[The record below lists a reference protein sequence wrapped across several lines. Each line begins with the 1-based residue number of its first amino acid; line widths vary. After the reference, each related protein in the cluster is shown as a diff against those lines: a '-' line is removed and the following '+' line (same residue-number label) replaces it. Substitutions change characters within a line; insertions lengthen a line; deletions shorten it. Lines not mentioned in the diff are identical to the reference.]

1 MKSNGNSKKALAWI
15 SSVAGILIAGA
26 ILIFVN
32 AILKPAAL
40 RWDCTA
46 EKRYT
51 LSQGSENILK
61 HLDKVVSIRFYYSR
75 NASDMPVVLKN
86 YATRVEDLLGEF
98 QRAGGDKIKLSKLNP
113 TPDSDEE
120 DSAVLD
126 GVSGQSL
133 DMFGSGDPVYFGV
146 AVSCGGKTAVLPFL
160 SPALLGCLFGI
171 VAGIM
176 VFISLDELLPAA
188 EEYGEH
194 HLSIYGVVTGMAV
207 MAVSLILF

>member
-1 MKSNGNSKKALAWI
+1 MKSNGNSKKTLARI

-32 AILKPAAL
+32 AILKPVAL
-40 RWDCTA
+40 RWDCTE

-51 LSQGSENILK
+51 LSQGSENILR

-86 YATRVEDLLGEF
+86 YATHVEDLLGEF

-126 GVSGQSL
+126 GISGRPDSR
-133 DMFGSGDPVYFGV
+133 STCS
-146 AVSCGGKTAVLPFL
+146 A
-160 SPALLGCLFGI
+160 PAI
-171 VAGIM
+171 R
-176 VFISLDELLPAA
+176 FISA
-188 EEYGEH
+188 
-194 HLSIYGVVTGMAV
+194 SR
-207 MAVSLILF
+207 